1 MARRVEELVV
11 DMNVFVDGVSFLG
24 VATGFKPPS
33 IEMSSIESESSSA
46 GKMNLYWGAFENFE
60 AEFTLT
66 VHDEAVYDEMK
77 KCNEGK
83 LLFKASVSTGELCQT
98 KVISYELD
106 GQISGLEDNEVKRG
120 EKISTTVKMGSC
132 WYYKKMIN
140 GKNVFEV
147 DKKNGISKPD
157 GKIDRLAKARNDV
170 TS

>member
-1 MARRVEELVV
+1 MARKVEEIVV

-33 IEMSSIESESSSA
+33 VEMTGVESESSSA
-46 GKMNLYWGAFENFE
+46 GKMNLYYGAVENME
-60 AEFTLT
+60 AEFTLA
-66 VHDEAVYDEMK
+66 VHDQAVYDEMK
-77 KCNEGK
+77 KCNNGK

-98 KVISYELD
+98 KVIAYELG

-120 EKISTTVKMGSC
+120 EKVSTTVKMGSC

-147 DKKNGISKPD
+147 DKRQGIVKPD
-157 GKIDRLAKARNDV
+157 GKKDVLAQSRNDV